1 MLRSFCHDAFFLHCG
16 ESDDTNALVEFRATS
31 REWSTPPLWGLGMV
45 NTVNPDAA
53 FLHDGR
59 ARTVME
65 AVLWHGGEAETSK
78 QAVLQFS
85 SVERIQFEAFLMDL

>member
-1 MLRSFCHDAFFLHCG
+1 
-16 ESDDTNALVEFRATS
+16 
-31 REWSTPPLWGLGMV
+31 MV